1 MARNFVAASLLAAL
15 LLSAM
20 PSASAAAAGAAP
32 GCDALDPAR
41 SVPFNAGQYR
51 EQTGYDEPADARIAA
66 QLARGACR
74 AAADAALAGLLARAP
89 DTAASLTL
97 DARRDLLDGE
107 RSVAERKLR
116 AALAQAPGFTP
127 AKVLLA
133 EALLG
138 REQRV
143 EAAALLAEA
152 DGASPRDLRNAVLRL
167 RLDALENPH
176 GPGPALL
183 VRLVHDA
190 SMPPDLRDMAQAT
203 VLYATAL
210 DQAQKEGVLR
220 EALHFDAPTP
230 LWRRQFA
237 LGRFLAEDARKPAAA
252 RDVLQAVLDG
262 GAPADG
268 KAEARVLI
276 AETWLHEAAA
286 IAPTPVPANAAL
298 VARAR
303 AAAGGDL
310 VALATRVRGLHD
322 LAALVPFVADIR
334 DPDARDTQH
343 LTALCRATQALD
355 AARVQVALD
364 AGAAVDGECAGATPL
379 AFVVR
384 AGPGDFARKRAVASA
399 LLARGATPDPP
410 LYPGSSYTARSFC
423 ADHFPDCERE
433 LLPLLDEA
441 LRARAAGAGAPPPPQ

>member
-1 MARNFVAASLLAAL
+1 MASNLVTASLLAAL
-15 LLSAM
+15 CVVAT
-20 PSASAAAAGAAP
+20 PSAAAPATA
-32 GCDALDPAR
+32 CDALDPAR
-41 SVPFNAGQYR
+41 SLQFNAGQWR
-51 EQTGYDEPADARIAA
+51 EQTGYADPADARIAA

-74 AAADAALAGLLARAP
+74 ATADAALGAMLARSP
-89 DTAASLTL
+89 ESAASLAL
-97 DARRDLLDGE
+97 DARRDLLDGD

-116 AALAQAPGFTP
+116 AALARDPGFAP

-152 DGASPRDLRNAVLRL
+152 DAASPHDLRNAVLRL
-167 RLDALENPH
+167 RLDALEHPH

-183 VRLVHDA
+183 VRLVRDEA
-190 SMPPDLRDMAQAT
+190 MPPDLRDMAQAT

-210 DQAQKEGVLR
+210 DVGQKEAVLR
-220 EALHFDAPTP
+220 EALRFDAPTP

-237 LGRFLAEDARKPAAA
+237 LGRFLAEDAHKPAAA
-252 RDVLQAVLDG
+252 REPLQAVLEG
-262 GAPADG
+262 AAPASG
-268 KAEARVLI
+268 KAEARVLL

-286 IAPTPVPANAAL
+286 IAPTPVAANAAQ
-298 VARAR
+298 VGRAR
-303 AAAGGDL
+303 VAAGTDL
-310 VALATRVRGLHD
+310 PALAARVRGLND
-322 LAALVPFVADIR
+322 LAALVPFVADIH
-334 DPDARDTQH
+334 DPDARDAQH

-384 AGPGDFARKRAVASA
+384 AGPGDFARKRAVATL
-399 LLARGATPDPP
+399 LLARGAAPDPP

-433 LLPLLDEA
+433 LLPLLDAA
-441 LRARAAGAGAPPPPQ
+441 LRARAPAGAARP